1 MASLSRWMWGAVGRD
16 LDGMRKADDEQG
28 GLVGRPEARG
38 RCPTREK
45 LVVVY
50 RTPGYIRVGQLV
62 EAVVGLKSP
71 RWWGSG
77 RGGAKGNKRETRQL

>member
-1 MASLSRWMWGAVGRD
+1 MTSRVGWLGAQKPEVGVLR
-16 LDGMRKADDEQG
+16 
-28 GLVGRPEARG
+28 
-38 RCPTREK
+38 PTREK

-71 RWWGSG
+71 QWWGSG

>member
-1 MASLSRWMWGAVGRD
+1 
-16 LDGMRKADDEQG
+16 MRNADDEEQG
-28 GLVGRPEARG
+28 GLVGRPEARD
-38 RCPTREK
+38 RCPTLDK

-71 RWWGSG
+71 RWWGSA
-77 RGGAKGNKRETRQL
+77 GGVRR